1 MSIRSWVVIAVLGLA
16 VPAAAQSTAA
26 RQYVDT
32 SAYLTSEADINAWYQ
47 LVSTLNQQFDDVCG
61 DTFCEGDYSNIQP
74 LRFRCSVD
82 SRTGVIGECV
92 WVFAA
97 SNEEVDP
104 ATGAISVDT
113 QTWTCKAPLARN
125 TNIRAFLTALSG
137 TSPINATLP
146 RTTQSLYDGLVDCL

>member
-1 MSIRSWVVIAVLGLA
+1 MSIRSWVVVAVLGLSVSA
-16 VPAAAQSTAA
+16 SAQAPA

-61 DTFCEGDYSNIQP
+61 DTFCEGDYSNIQS

-82 SRTGVIGECV
+82 NRTGVIGQCV

-97 SNEEVDP
+97 SNEEINP
-104 ATGAISVDT
+104 ATGAITVDA
-113 QTWTCKAPLARN
+113 QSFTCQVPLAPR
-125 TNIRAFLTALSG
+125 TPLSAFLSALSG
-137 TSPINATLP
+137 PDPLRAPLP
-146 RTTQSLYDGLVDCL
+146 RTTQSIYDGLADCL

>member
-1 MSIRSWVVIAVLGLA
+1 MSIRSWVVVAVLGLSSAA
-16 VPAAAQSTAA
+16 VAQSAA

-61 DTFCEGDYSNIQP
+61 DTFCEGDYSNIQS

-82 SRTGVIGECV
+82 NRNGVIGECV

-97 SNEEVDP
+97 SNEDINP
-104 ATGAISVDT
+104 TTGAITVDA
-113 QTWTCKAPLARN
+113 QSFTCRVPLAPR
-125 TNIRAFLTALSG
+125 TTLSAFLAALSG
-137 TSPINATLP
+137 PDPLRAPLP
-146 RTTQSLYDGLVDCL
+146 KSTRSIYDGLADCL